1 MKPFAPVGAYNNK
14 FPCCWGTL
22 AEQFAKLQVRK
33 KTAEKKK
40 KREEMGKDENI
51 YRKREILVL

>member
-1 MKPFAPVGAYNNK
+1 MLPFGDTAQMKPFAPVGAYNNK

-33 KTAEKKK
+33 KTVEKKK
-40 KREEMGKDENI
+40 KREEMG
-51 YRKREILVL
+51 